1 MLKKGN
7 VETEVELSTA
17 LSFVRPNVNAERMYS
32 GASDR
37 DE

>member
-1 MLKKGN
+1 VLKKGK
-7 VETEVELSTA
+7 VETEVELNST

-37 DE
+37 VE